1 MAKSNSNFSALFD
14 VELDTSNIQKQLDA
28 AAKNI
33 KAKIG
38 VEVDTKGISG
48 VSKEMDKATQ
58 AINQT
63 STAMDNAELSFNAAN
78 EIFSTTIDI
87 ITAMVD
93 QVYELD
99 AAITEFTK
107 VSDLSGESLTKYI
120 GQLNEMGDSVARTGS
135 EMLEAATEFRK
146 NGFND
151 QDAATLGQVAS
162 QFQNIADEAI
172 SAGDSAS
179 FIISQLIAFNMEAEE
194 STHIIDAVNEV
205 KLFDLYKQGELLG
218 T

>member
-14 VELDTSNIQKQLDA
+14 VELDTSNIQKQLDSA
-28 AAKNI
+28 IKNI
-33 KAKIG
+33 KAKVG
-38 VEVDTKGISG
+38 LEVDAKGIKGIST
-48 VSKEMDKATQ
+48 EMDKATES
-58 AINQT
+58 INAT
-63 STAMDNAELSFNAAN
+63 SNAMDNAELSFNAAN

-99 AAITEFTK
+99 TAITEFTK

-120 GQLNEMGDSVARTGS
+120 GQLNEMGNSVARTGS

-205 KLFDLYKQGELLG
+205 KLFDLYKQGELLE